1 MNKDLLKK
9 LCYLLNKKNQ
19 QRLFIVN
26 IKLSF
31 LYLKVLNVML
41 REGFIRGFFIN
52 THNNLKV
59 IFILLKH
66 VNGDNLFKIS
76 YISNNKHVLNKR
88 LGNFDYKVSFIKRHS
103 KFDTITSNKIS
114 LNFSPLHLSPV

>member
-1 MNKDLLKK
+1 MNKNLLKK

-31 LYLKVLNVML
+31 LYIKVLNVML

-59 IFILLKH
+59 IFILLKY

-76 YISNNKHVLNKR
+76 YISDNKHLLNKR
-88 LGNFDYKVSFIKRHS
+88 LGNFDYKISFNS
-103 KFDTITSNKIS
+103 
-114 LNFSPLHLSPV
+114 SPLHLSPV

>member
-1 MNKDLLKK
+1 MNKNLLKK

-31 LYLKVLNVML
+31 IYIKVLNVML

-59 IFILLKH
+59 IFILLKY
-66 VNGDNLFKIS
+66 VNGDNLFNIS
-76 YISNNKHVLNKR
+76 YMSDNKHPLNKR
-88 LGNFDYKVSFIKRHS
+88 LGNFDYK
-103 KFDTITSNKIS
+103 IS
-114 LNFSPLHLSPV
+114 LNSSPLHLFPV